1 MIVFWIAVGVIS
13 AAVAGLI
20 LRRAA
25 RAAAGGGDA
34 DSTLPLYQRQL
45 SEIEDLAER
54 GLIAADERRSAHAE
68 AARRLLSAAD
78 AAGPA
83 WSVSATSRPILVGL
97 AVVAP
102 VAALGLYLAFGSPG
116 YSDRPYA
123 QRLDQWRAAPP
134 TQLDAP
140 QMAAVLRSVTAER
153 PNDPE
158 PFRFLAIAEMAS
170 GDAPAAARALRE
182 ALRLAP
188 DRSDLWESLGEALM
202 VAAEG
207 EVTPQSAA
215 AFQRA
220 LEQDPTA
227 ATARFHL
234 ARAQI
239 EAGEV
244 QAGLTQWRALL
255 ADLPASDPRRPVLQA
270 AIADVAA
277 GPRPTPAP
285 PAGTVGAPEIAAMV
299 EGLASRLAAE
309 PDDPEGWVRLV
320 RSYSVLG
327 DTARRDAALTQANAR
342 YADNPQILRELAQAA
357 EAEPMR

>member
-1 MIVFWIAVGVIS
+1 MIVFWIAVGVMS
-13 AAVAGLI
+13 AAVAGFI

-45 SEIEDLAER
+45 SEIEDLADR
-54 GLIAADERRSAHAE
+54 GLIATDERRSAHAE

-78 AAGPA
+78 SAGPA
-83 WSVSATSRPILVGL
+83 WTISATSRPILVGL
-97 AVVAP
+97 AVVGP
-102 VAALGLYLAFGSPG
+102 VAALGLYLGFGSPG
-116 YSDRPYA
+116 YGDQPYA

-140 QMAAVLRSVTAER
+140 RMAAVLRSVTAER
-153 PNDPE
+153 PADPE
-158 PFRFLAIAEMAS
+158 PYRFLAIAEMAS

-188 DRSDLWESLGEALM
+188 DRADLWESLGEALM

-207 EVTPQSAA
+207 EVTPQAAA

-220 LEQDPTA
+220 LEQDPKA

-234 ARAQI
+234 ARGQI

-244 QAGLTQWRALL
+244 EAGLAQWRALL
-255 ADLPASDPRRPVLQA
+255 ADLPAADPRRPVLQA
-270 AIADVAA
+270 AITDVAS
-277 GPRPTPAP
+277 GPQPAP
-285 PAGTVGAPEIAAMV
+285 PAGAAIGAPEIAAMV
-299 EGLASRLAAE
+299 EGLAARLAAE
-309 PDDPEGWVRLV
+309 PNDPDGWVRLV
-320 RSYSVLG
+320 RSYAVLG
-327 DTARRDAALTQANAR
+327 DTARRDAALTQAKAR

>member
-1 MIVFWIAVGVIS
+1 MIVFWIAVGLMS

-25 RAAAGGGDA
+25 RAVAGGGDA

-45 SEIEDLAER
+45 AEIEDLADR

-78 AAGPA
+78 AAGPVWTA
-83 WSVSATSRPILVGL
+83 NATSRPRLVAL
-97 AVVAP
+97 AVVGP
-102 VAALGLYLAFGSPG
+102 VAALGLYLVAGSPG
-116 YSDRPYA
+116 YGDQPYA
-123 QRLDQWRAAPP
+123 QRLDQWRTTSP

-140 QMAAVLRSVTAER
+140 RMAAVLRSVTAER
-153 PNDPE
+153 PEDPE
-158 PFRFLAIAEMAS
+158 PYRFLAIAEMAS

-188 DRSDLWESLGEALM
+188 DRADLWESLGEALM

-207 EVTPQSAA
+207 EVTPQASAA
-215 AFQRA
+215 FRRA
-220 LEQDPTA
+220 LEQDPQA

-234 ARAQI
+234 ARGQI

-244 QAGLTQWRALL
+244 EAGLGQWRALL
-255 ADLPASDPRRPVLQA
+255 ADLPAADPRRPVLQA

-277 GPRPTPAP
+277 GPRPQAPAM
-285 PAGTVGAPEIAAMV
+285 AEVGAPQIAAMV
-299 EGLASRLAAE
+299 EGLAARLAAE

-327 DTARRDAALTQANAR
+327 DAPRRDAALAQARAR
-342 YADNPQILRELAQAA
+342 YADNPQILNQLVQAA
-357 EAEPMR
+357 AAEPMR

>member
-1 MIVFWIAVGVIS
+1 MIVFWIAVGVLS

-25 RAAAGGGDA
+25 RAMAGGGDA

-45 SEIEDLAER
+45 SEIEDLADR
-54 GLIAADERRSAHAE
+54 GLIAADERRSTHAE
-68 AARRLLSAAD
+68 AARRLLSAAN

-83 WSVSATSRPILVGL
+83 WTAPAMARPVLL
-97 AVVAP
+97 AMAVAAP
-102 VAALGLYLAFGSPG
+102 VAALGLYLGLASPG
-116 YSDRPYA
+116 YRDQPYA

-134 TQLDAP
+134 TQLDASR
-140 QMAAVLRSVTAER
+140 MAAVLRSVTGER
-153 PNDPE
+153 PTDPE
-158 PFRFLAIAEMAS
+158 PYRFLAIAEMAS
-170 GDAPAAARALRE
+170 GDAGAAARALRE

-188 DRSDLWESLGEALM
+188 DRADLWESLGEALM

-207 EVTPQSAA
+207 EVTPQAAA

-220 LEQDPTA
+220 LEQDPQA

-234 ARAQI
+234 ARGQI

-244 QAGLTQWRALL
+244 EAGLAQWRLL
-255 ADLPASDPRRPVLQA
+255 LSDLPAADPRRPVLQA
-270 AIADVAA
+270 AIADVSS
-277 GPRPTPAP
+277 GPRPAAPAV
-285 PAGTVGAPEIAAMV
+285 VGAPEIAAMV
-299 EGLASRLAAE
+299 DGLAARLVAE

-327 DTARRDAALTQANAR
+327 DVARRDAALTQAKAR
-342 YADNPQILRELAQAA
+342 YADNPQILSELAKAA
-357 EAEPMR
+357 AVEPMR

>member
-13 AAVAGLI
+13 AAIAGLV
-20 LRRAA
+20 LHRAA
-25 RAAAGGGDA
+25 RAAASGETG

-45 SEIEDLAER
+45 AEIEDLADR

-78 AAGPA
+78 ASGPA
-83 WSVSATSRPILVGL
+83 WTATMGGRRTLVAL
-97 AVVAP
+97 AAAAP
-102 VAALGLYLAFGSPG
+102 VAALGLYLATGSPG
-116 YSDRPYA
+116 YGDQPYA

-140 QMAAVLRSVTAER
+140 RMAAVLRSVTQER
-153 PNDPE
+153 PSDPE
-158 PFRFLAIAEMAS
+158 PLRFLAIAEMAS
-170 GDAPAAARALRE
+170 GDAAAAARALRQ

-188 DRSDLWESLGEALM
+188 DRADLWESLGEALM

-207 EVTPQSAA
+207 EVTPQAAA

-220 LEQDPTA
+220 LEQDPQA

-234 ARAQI
+234 ARGRI

-244 QAGLTQWRALL
+244 AQGLAEWRSLL
-255 ADLPASDPRRPVLQA
+255 ADLPMADPRRPVLQA
-270 AIADVAA
+270 AIADVSA
-277 GPRPTPAP
+277 GPRPTPSA
-285 PAGTVGAPEIAAMV
+285 AATVGAPEILAMV
-299 EGLASRLAAE
+299 EGLAARLAVE

-320 RSYSVLG
+320 RSYGVLG
-327 DTARRDAALTQANAR
+327 DAARRDAALSQARAR
-342 YADNPQILRELAQAA
+342 YADNPQILSQLTQAA
-357 EAEPMR
+357 AAEPMP

>member
-1 MIVFWIAVGVIS
+1 MIVFWIAVGVMS

-54 GLIAADERRSAHAE
+54 GLIAEDERRSAHAE

-83 WSVSATSRPILVGL
+83 WTAAKTARPMIVAL

-102 VAALGLYLAFGSPG
+102 VLALGLYLGIGSPG
-116 YSDRPYA
+116 YRDQPYA
-123 QRLDQWRAAPP
+123 DRLDRWRAAPP

-140 QMAAVLRSVTAER
+140 QMAAVLRSVTSER
-153 PNDPE
+153 PDDPE
-158 PFRFLAIAEMAS
+158 PYRFLAIAEMAS
-170 GDAPAAARALRE
+170 GDPGAATRALRE

-188 DRSDLWESLGEALM
+188 DRADLWESLGEALM
-202 VAAEG
+202 VTAEG

-220 LEQDPTA
+220 LEKDPQA

-234 ARAQI
+234 ARGRI

-244 QAGLTQWRALL
+244 EAGLAEWRALL
-255 ADLPASDPRRPVLQA
+255 ADLPAADPRRPVLQA
-270 AIADVAA
+270 AMADVAN
-277 GPRPTPAP
+277 GPRQPSIAP
-285 PAGTVGAPEIAAMV
+285 ETVGAPEIAAMV
-299 EGLASRLAAE
+299 EGLAARLAAE

-320 RSYSVLG
+320 RSYAVLG
-327 DTARRDAALTQANAR
+327 DAARRDAALAQARAR
-342 YADNPQILRELAQAA
+342 YADNPQILTQLAQAA
-357 EAEPMR
+357 AAEPM

>member
-1 MIVFWIAVGVIS
+1 MIVFWIAVGVMS
-13 AAVAGLI
+13 AAVAGFI

-25 RAAAGGGDA
+25 RAAAGSVDA
-34 DSTLPLYQRQL
+34 DATLPLYQRQL
-45 SEIEDLAER
+45 SEIEDLADR
-54 GLIAADERRSAHAE
+54 GLIAAEERRSAHAE

-83 WSVSATSRPILVGL
+83 WTASTPARPLLVAM
-97 AVVAP
+97 AVIAP
-102 VAALGLYLAFGSPG
+102 VAALGLYLGIGSPG
-116 YSDRPYA
+116 YGDQPYA
-123 QRLDQWRAAPP
+123 QRLDQWRASPP

-153 PNDPE
+153 PQDPE

-188 DRSDLWESLGEALM
+188 DRADLWESLGEALM

-207 EVTPQSAA
+207 EVTPQAAA

-220 LEQDPTA
+220 LDQDPQV

-234 ARAQI
+234 ARGRI

-244 QAGLTQWRALL
+244 EAGLAEWRALL
-255 ADLPASDPRRPVLQA
+255 ADLPAADPRRQVLQA
-270 AIADVAA
+270 AISDVAA
-277 GPRPTPAP
+277 GPRQPPPVAP
-285 PAGTVGAPEIAAMV
+285 GTVGAPEIAAMV
-299 EGLASRLAAE
+299 EGLAARLAAE

-320 RSYSVLG
+320 RSYSVMG
-327 DTARRDAALTQANAR
+327 DVVRRDAALTQAKAR